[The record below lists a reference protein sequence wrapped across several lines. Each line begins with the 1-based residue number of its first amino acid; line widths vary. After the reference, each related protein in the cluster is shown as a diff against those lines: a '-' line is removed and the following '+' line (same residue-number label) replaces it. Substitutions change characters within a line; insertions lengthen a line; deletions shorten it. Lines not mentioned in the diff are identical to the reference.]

1 VSAIARAG
9 VAVVCVAAL
18 GAGALVAFP
27 ACSVLVPSDEV
38 QCATSDDCHA
48 RGPAFA
54 SAVCV
59 ASVCQ
64 ASSGGPWDC
73 LDQPSA
79 PGVDPASQV
88 DVQILLY
95 NAFGSYTFGGSVDGG
110 SDLDLLAYTPQTG
123 VSVAACSPIDPSCAN
138 PLAGPVTNDDA
149 GVASLSVSG
158 NFTGFYALS
167 RSDSLSALFYPG
179 TRLIAGGPTS
189 FPTAM
194 TSTANFMLL
203 QASLGIPAN
212 GDTDAGPGLVSLTQ
226 FDCNDRHAAGVV
238 FASSPS
244 PERTLYDYN
253 MIPIASDAGTA
264 AAGVGLLI
272 NVPAGTAS
280 ITSALAGP
288 NGRVLSQASVLV
300 RSGHITL
307 VELRPRTH

>member
-1 VSAIARAG
+1 MRAVARAV
-9 VAVVCVAAL
+9 VALLCVGAA

-38 QCATSDDCHA
+38 QCATADDCHA

-59 ASVCQ
+59 ANVCQ
-64 ASSGGPWDC
+64 ASGGPWDC

-79 PGVDPASQV
+79 SGVDPASQV

-95 NAFGSYTFGGSVDGG
+95 DAFGSYTFGGTIDGG
-110 SDLDLLAYTPQTG
+110 NDLTLAEYTPQPG
-123 VSVAACSPIDPSCAN
+123 VSVTACSPLDPSCVN

-149 GVASLSVSG
+149 GVASLSVPG
-158 NFTGFYALS
+158 DFTGFYALS
-167 RSDSLSALFYPG
+167 RSGSLPGLFYPG

-189 FPTAM
+189 FPTSM
-194 TSTANFMLL
+194 VSTANFMLL

-238 FASSPS
+238 FATSPS
-244 PERTLYDYN
+244 AERTLYVHN
-253 MIPIASDAGTA
+253 MLPTASDGGTA
-264 AAGVGLLI
+264 AEGAGVLI
-272 NVPAGTAS
+272 NVPAGTANV
-280 ITSALAGP
+280 TSALAGP
-288 NGRVLSQASVLV
+288 NGRVLSTTSVLV

>member
-1 VSAIARAG
+1 MSAIARAV
-9 VAVVCVAAL
+9 VAVVCVGAA
-18 GAGALVAFP
+18 GAGAFVAFP

-54 SAVCV
+54 SAICV
-59 ASVCQ
+59 ANVCQ
-64 ASSGGPWDC
+64 ASGGPWDC

-79 PGVDPASQV
+79 AGVDPAAQV

-95 NAFGSYTFGGSVDGG
+95 NAFGSYTFGGTIDGG
-110 SDLDLLAYTPQTG
+110 NDLTLVDYGPQTG

-149 GVASLSVSG
+149 GVASLSVPG
-158 NFTGFYALS
+158 NFTGFYALEQS
-167 RSDSLSALFYPG
+167 GSLPGLFYPG
-179 TRLIAGGPTS
+179 TRLLAGGPTS
-189 FPTAM
+189 FPTSM
-194 TSTANFMLL
+194 VSTANFTLL
-203 QASLGIPAN
+203 QTSLGIPAN

-238 FASSPS
+238 FTSSPTAQ
-244 PERTLYDYN
+244 RTLYVRN
-253 MIPIASDAGTA
+253 MLPIASDSGTA
-264 AAGVGLLI
+264 AAGGGILVD
-272 NVPAGTAS
+272 VPAGTAT
-280 ITSALAGP
+280 ITSSLAGP
-288 NGRVLSQASVLV
+288 NGRVLSTTSVLV